1 MDVSENAIAVG
12 GLNRGYEGRGVR
24 SRGAVGRIE
33 RKCLPFIAGTELHFE
48 SLLESGNRRAIARRV
63 SRTIG
68 DRFWNLRYSEVH
80 PRQVVDNERFVERTH
95 DDKIITFANFI
106 CVALVRQG
114 KRSDN
119 TRHNRKSNEL

>member
-33 RKCLPFIAGTELHFE
+33 RKCLPFIAGAELHFE
-48 SLLESGNRRAIARRV
+48 SLLESGNRRAIARHL
-63 SRTIG
+63 SRTIADG
-68 DRFWNLRYSEVH
+68 FGNLRYSRDH

-95 DDKIITFANFI
+95 DDKIITFANFK

-114 KRSDN
+114 ESPVN
-119 TRHNRKSNEL
+119 TRYNRNSNKR